1 MAKENAK
8 NKPKKGKIVLIDSLI
23 FNFSYNIVIIVRQ
36 DIYGLVCPHLNVVGL
51 G

>member
-1 MAKENAK
+1 MANKNAK
-8 NKPKKGKIVLIDSLI
+8 NKPKKEKITLIDSLI
-23 FNFSYNIVIIVRQ
+23 FNFSYIIVRQ